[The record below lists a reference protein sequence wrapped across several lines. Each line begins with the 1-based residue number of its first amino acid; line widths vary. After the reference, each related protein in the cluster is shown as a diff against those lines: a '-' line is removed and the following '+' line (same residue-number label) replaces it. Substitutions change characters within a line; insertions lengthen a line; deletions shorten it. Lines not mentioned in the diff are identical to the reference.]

1 MQTHTNSFDSFSV
14 GDPVH
19 WPAGSDTKAG
29 TVVRLTKT
37 QVIVRAVPATLLN
50 PVGSD
55 APDALQFHAGGF
67 VGHTSGQQRYAFG
80 EPEGS
85 EIVFSRRVYDSV
97 YDDNYNRR
105 PEPVKVSIAKL
116 KGTSMSGSMAGWG
129 CLCHGHAAHYDFN
142 F

>member
-85 EIVFSRRVYDSV
+85 EIVFSRRVYDSH
-97 YDDNYNRR
+97 YNNDDKRR
-105 PEPVKVSIAKL
+105 DEPVTVSIAKL
-116 KGTSMSGSMAGWG
+116 KGTSMSGSMSSWG
-129 CLCHGHAAHYDFN
+129 RLRHGHAAHYDFN

>member
-1 MQTHTNSFDSFSV
+1 MQPHNNSFESFSV

-19 WPAGSDTKAG
+19 WPAGSDTQAG

-67 VGHTSGQQRYAFG
+67 VGHTSGRQRYAFG
-80 EPEGS
+80 EPDGP
-85 EIVFSRRVYDSV
+85 EIVFSRRVYESE
-97 YDDNYNRR
+97 YDDNYERR
-105 PEPVKVSIAKL
+105 AEPVSSPLPSSRARRCPAAWR
-116 KGTSMSGSMAGWG
+116 AGVG
-129 CLCHGHAAHYDFN
+129 
-142 F
+142 